1 MIGTTVGHYRVL
13 EKLGEGGMGVVYRA
27 EDTRLKRPVALKFLP
42 EALSRDRQALERF
55 EREAQAASA
64 LNHPHICTIYDI
76 DEAPST
82 ASAGS
87 LQAGSGQAVH
97 FIAME
102 LLEGQT
108 LKQRMLGKPP
118 AVDEIVTVALE
129 VADGLEAAH
138 AKGIIHRDIKPA
150 NIFVTR
156 RGPTKILDFGLA
168 KLAPAK
174 AAEAPT
180 MLPSGEAAADRLTS
194 PGTTVGTVAYMSP
207 EQALGK
213 PLDARADLFSLGVV
227 LYEMAT
233 GVVPFRGQTSAATFN
248 AILNAAPTSPVRLNP
263 DLPEALERI
272 ISKALE
278 KDRDLRYQSASEL
291 GADLK
296 RLRRDRDSG
305 RTAAPAAAE
314 PPRIPSLAVL
324 PFANLSADR
333 ENEYF
338 SDGLAEEIINAL
350 TQLPGLKVTARTS
363 SFAFR
368 GKEVDI
374 REIAARLNVEHI
386 LEGSVRRAGTRIR
399 VTAQLVSAADGYHL
413 WSERY
418 DRDMTDVFAIQ
429 EDMARAITDR
439 LRVRLAGDR
448 PLVKRHTEDL
458 AAYDLCLKARYHF
471 IKLTQEG
478 REVGRRYCEQAIAL
492 DPTYAR
498 AHVVL
503 AESLLLNAYWGF
515 TDPREALPRAKAAAL
530 EAIRLDETIAEA
542 HGVLGAVL
550 GVGEFDWQGAE
561 RELVR
566 GLELNPSS
574 AVVRFYYAMWF
585 LRVVG
590 RVGQALTEMHRAL
603 ELDPL
608 DVYYNALFG
617 YLLHANRQFDPALAQ
632 LQRTI
637 EMHPTSWFP
646 YWALSIPC
654 ALHGRFD
661 EAIAA
666 AEKANE
672 LSGRNAL
679 AMGMLGR
686 AYALAGRTAEA
697 RQLLEELMARRRA
710 TYVPACSIAFIHRG
724 LGDLE
729 DWVEWIAKGIEER
742 DQNSIVALKTEPSYD
757 AMRPHPAYQALLR
770 KMNLEP

>member
-1 MIGTTVGHYRVL
+1 
-13 EKLGEGGMGVVYRA
+13 
-27 EDTRLKRPVALKFLP
+27 
-42 EALSRDRQALERF
+42 
-55 EREAQAASA
+55 
-64 LNHPHICTIYDI
+64 
-76 DEAPST
+76 
-82 ASAGS
+82 
-87 LQAGSGQAVH
+87 
-97 FIAME
+97 
-102 LLEGQT
+102 
-108 LKQRMLGKPP
+108 
-118 AVDEIVTVALE
+118 
-129 VADGLEAAH
+129 
-138 AKGIIHRDIKPA
+138 
-150 NIFVTR
+150 
-156 RGPTKILDFGLA
+156 
-168 KLAPAK
+168 
-174 AAEAPT
+174 
-180 MLPSGEAAADRLTS
+180 
-194 PGTTVGTVAYMSP
+194 
-207 EQALGK
+207 
-213 PLDARADLFSLGVV
+213 
-227 LYEMAT
+227 
-233 GVVPFRGQTSAATFN
+233 
-248 AILNAAPTSPVRLNP
+248 
-263 DLPEALERI
+263 
-272 ISKALE
+272 
-278 KDRDLRYQSASEL
+278 
-291 GADLK
+291 
-296 RLRRDRDSG
+296 
-305 RTAAPAAAE
+305 
-314 PPRIPSLAVL
+314 VL

-338 SDGLAEEIINAL
+338 SDGLAE
-350 TQLPGLKVTARTS
+350 
-363 SFAFR
+363 
-368 GKEVDI
+368 
-374 REIAARLNVEHI
+374 
-386 LEGSVRRAGTRIR
+386 
-399 VTAQLVSAADGYHL
+399 
-413 WSERY
+413 
-418 DRDMTDVFAIQ
+418 
-429 EDMARAITDR
+429 
-439 LRVRLAGDR
+439 
-448 PLVKRHTEDL
+448 
-458 AAYDLCLKARYHF
+458 
-471 IKLTQEG
+471 
-478 REVGRRYCEQAIAL
+478 
-492 DPTYAR
+492 
-498 AHVVL
+498 
-503 AESLLLNAYWGF
+503 
-515 TDPREALPRAKAAAL
+515 
-530 EAIRLDETIAEA
+530 
-542 HGVLGAVL
+542 AVL

-757 AMRPHPAYQALLR
+757 AMRSHPAYQALLR